1 MEAPPDA
8 RPRDAAGHHD
18 YVDRLRAQ
26 WAERLPGLD
35 TASAD
40 VVARILRIAALVG
53 QTNERAL
60 EDEGLNRG
68 EFELLTALRR
78 ADRPLR
84 AREITTVTESPGAS
98 ITKRLDRLERAG
110 LVERT
115 VPERD
120 RRGVLVAL
128 TSAGAT
134 LVDRVFPEQVAR
146 EGAVVA
152 GLDEDGRE
160 RLGELLGVVLRALD
174 PMPY

>member
-1 MEAPPDA
+1 MEVRED
-8 RPRDAAGHHD
+8 GHHD

-26 WAERLPGLD
+26 WAERIPGLD
-35 TASAD
+35 TSSAE
-40 VVARILRIAALVG
+40 VVARVLRIGALVG
-53 QTNERAL
+53 HANDRAL

-68 EFELLTALRR
+68 EFELLAALRR

-98 ITKRLDRLERAG
+98 ITKRLDRLERDG

-128 TSAGAT
+128 TPAGVA
-134 LVDRVFPEQVAR
+134 LVDRLFPEQIAR
-146 EGAVVA
+146 EASAVSA
-152 GLDEDGRE
+152 LSAEDRE
-160 RLGELLGVVLRALD
+160 RLGGLLATVLRTLD
-174 PMPY
+174 PASY